1 MTEIERELRKRLGG
15 ALRAARLARQL
26 TQDDSA
32 SLVETDPETI
42 SRFERGATL
51 PSLVRLLSLADALG
65 VTTASLLG
73 GASPRPFDEWDELGR
88 DFHHLSHADRK
99 LAAALMRT
107 VVEMRRV

>member
-15 ALRAARLARQL
+15 ALRAARLAMQL
-26 TQDDSA
+26 TQDDLA

-65 VTTASLLG
+65 VTI
-73 GASPRPFDEWDELGR
+73 PRRQTSCRVHFP
-88 DFHHLSHADRK
+88 ADDPQRSDKNKCKVQDIHRNSK
-99 LAAALMRT
+99 LRL
-107 VVEMRRV
+107 